1 MPLVDANIILRY
13 LMNDHPVMSPQAREI
28 ILSGVETT
36 PEVLAEV
43 VYVLRGVYHVDRP
56 AVSAALEAFV
66 QEITLPH
73 KAAVTYACR
82 LYGQRS
88 LDFVDCLLA
97 GYHHMEGAEISTFD
111 EKLGKVLLRNPVI
124 PPEES

>member
-28 ILSGVETT
+28 ILSGAETT

-56 AVSAALEAFV
+56 SIAAALESFI
-66 QEITLPH
+66 QEVTLSH
-73 KAAVTYACR
+73 KATINYAYR

-97 GYHHMEGAEISTFD
+97 GYHHIDGTENATFD
-111 EKLGKVLLRNPVI
+111 EKLGKVLLKNPI
-124 PPEES
+124 APPEDS

>member
-1 MPLVDANIILRY
+1 
-13 LMNDHPVMSPQAREI
+13 MNDHPVMSPQAREI
-28 ILSGVETT
+28 IFDGAETT

-56 AVSAALEAFV
+56 SIAVALESFI
-66 QEITLPH
+66 QEVTLSH
-73 KAAVTYACR
+73 KATITYACK

-97 GYHHMEGAEISTFD
+97 GYHHIDGTEIATFD
-111 EKLGKVLLRNPVI
+111 EKLGKVLLKNPI
-124 PPEES
+124 APPEES

>member
-28 ILSGVETT
+28 ILAGAETT

-56 AVSAALEAFV
+56 SIAAALESFI
-66 QEITLPH
+66 QEVTLSH
-73 KAAVTYACR
+73 KAAINYACR

-97 GYHHMEGAEISTFD
+97 GYHHIDGTENATFD
-111 EKLGKVLLRNPVI
+111 EKLGKVLLKNPI
-124 PPEES
+124 APPEES

>member
-28 ILSGVETT
+28 ILAGAETT
-36 PEVLAEV
+36 PEVLAEA

-56 AVSAALEAFV
+56 SIAVALESFI
-66 QEITLPH
+66 QEVTLSH
-73 KAAVTYACR
+73 KAAITYACK

-97 GYHHMEGAEISTFD
+97 GYHHIDGTEIATFD
-111 EKLGKVLLRNPVI
+111 EKLGKVLLKNPI
-124 PPEES
+124 APPEER

>member
-28 ILSGVETT
+28 ILAGAETT

-56 AVSAALEAFV
+56 SIAVALESFI
-66 QEITLPH
+66 QEVTLSH
-73 KAAVTYACR
+73 KAAITYACK

-97 GYHHMEGAEISTFD
+97 RYHHIDGTEIATFD
-111 EKLGKVLLRNPVI
+111 EKLGKVLLKNPI
-124 PPEES
+124 APPEES

>member
-28 ILSGVETT
+28 ILAGAETT
-36 PEVLAEV
+36 PEVLAEA

-56 AVSAALEAFV
+56 SIAVALESFI
-66 QEITLPH
+66 QEVTLSH
-73 KAAVTYACR
+73 KAAITYACK

-97 GYHHMEGAEISTFD
+97 GYHHIDGAEISTFD
-111 EKLGKVLLRNPVI
+111 EKLGKVLLKNPI
-124 PPEES
+124 APLEES

>member
-28 ILSGVETT
+28 ILAGAETT

-56 AVSAALEAFV
+56 SIAAALESFI
-66 QEITLPH
+66 QEVTLSH
-73 KAAVTYACR
+73 KAAIVYACK

-97 GYHHMEGAEISTFD
+97 GYHHIDGAEIATFD
-111 EKLGKVLLRNPVI
+111 EKLGKVLLKSPIV
-124 PPEES
+124 PPEDS

>member
-36 PEVLAEV
+36 PEVLA
-43 VYVLRGVYHVDRP
+43 
-56 AVSAALEAFV
+56 
-66 QEITLPH
+66 
-73 KAAVTYACR
+73 
-82 LYGQRS
+82 
-88 LDFVDCLLA
+88 
-97 GYHHMEGAEISTFD
+97 GYHHMEGTEISTFD

>member
-1 MPLVDANIILRY
+1 MPLIDANIILRY
-13 LMNDHPVMSPQAREI
+13 LMNDHRVMSPRAREI
-28 ILSGVETT
+28 ILSGAETT

-56 AVSAALEAFV
+56 SIAAALESFI
-66 QEITLPH
+66 QEVTLSH
-73 KAAVTYACR
+73 KAAIAYACR

-97 GYHHMEGAEISTFD
+97 GYHHIDGTEISTFD
-111 EKLGKVLLRNPVI
+111 EKLERVLLRNPMA
-124 PPEES
+124 PAEES

>member
-1 MPLVDANIILRY
+1 MPLIDANIILRY
-13 LMNDHPVMSPQAREI
+13 LMNDHRVMSPRAREI
-28 ILSGVETT
+28 ILSGAETT

-56 AVSAALEAFV
+56 SIAATLESFI
-66 QEITLPH
+66 QEVTLSH
-73 KAAVTYACR
+73 KAAIAYACR

-97 GYHHMEGAEISTFD
+97 GYHHIDGTEISTFD
-111 EKLGKVLLRNPVI
+111 EKLERVLLRNPMA
-124 PPEES
+124 PAEEC

>member
-13 LMNDHPVMSPQAREI
+13 LMNDHSVMSPQAREI
-28 ILSGVETT
+28 ILAGAETT

-56 AVSAALEAFV
+56 SIAAALESFI
-66 QEITLPH
+66 QEVTLSY
-73 KAAVTYACR
+73 KAAINYACR

-97 GYHHMEGAEISTFD
+97 GYHHINGTEIATLD
-111 EKLGKVLLRNPVI
+111 EKLGKVLLKNPMA
-124 PPEES
+124 PPEDS

>member
-28 ILSGVETT
+28 ILAGAETT

-56 AVSAALEAFV
+56 SIASALESFI
-66 QEITLPH
+66 QEVTLSH
-73 KAAVTYACR
+73 KAAITYACK

-97 GYHHMEGAEISTFD
+97 GYYHIDSTEISTFD
-111 EKLGKVLLRNPVI
+111 EKLGRVLLRNPMV
-124 PPEES
+124 PPEER